1 MQPFVPGQMPAVSQY
16 SHRIM
21 KFIGLAAGIGGQ
33 KSAKQIHQTHRD
45 GCGNRAGLD
54 EAAINRGEPEA
65 LAELAKVGK
74 GGKSF

>member
-1 MQPFVPGQMPAVSQY
+1 MLASHGKPAAS
-16 SHRIM
+16 RII

-33 KSAKQIHQTHRD
+33 ASAEQIHRTHRD

-65 LAELAKVGK
+65 LAELAKVGR
-74 GGKSF
+74 GGKSL